1 MPCYGRKI
9 PVYTSLT
16 ALMAKCLTDGIV
28 NVVVMLSIGLL
39 GCGNIGKI
47 IAGYKGTWKI
57 VALYDKVH
65 KRARELSLIS
75 GGIPYEN
82 FDEFVRAPFDL
93 VVEAASVKAVRMY
106 AATILIHDKHLVV
119 MSVGALSDPLFREEI
134 ITVARGQKKKIH
146 VPSGAIAGLDNIKV
160 GQIAPISRLLLRTT
174 KSPSSLG
181 IPASERMLVFKG
193 KANECIKEF
202 PRNVNVSVAL
212 SLASGREVDV
222 ELYVDP
228 AVDRNIHEIF
238 VEGVFGDIYIRVNNL
253 PSPDNPATSYLAALS
268 ILSLLNNLEEPLVV
282 GT

>member
-1 MPCYGRKI
+1 
-9 PVYTSLT
+9 
-16 ALMAKCLTDGIV
+16 
-28 NVVVMLSIGLL
+28 MLSIGLL
-39 GCGNIGKI
+39 GCGNIGHI
-47 IAGYKGTWKI
+47 IAGYQGKWKI

-65 KRARELSLIS
+65 ERARELALIS

-82 FDEFVRAPFDL
+82 FEEFIGAPFDL

-106 AATILIHDKHLVV
+106 AETILLHEKDLVV
-119 MSVGALSDPLFREEI
+119 MSVGALADPSFRSDI
-134 ITVARGQKKKIH
+134 VSMARRQKKKIH
-146 VPSGAIAGLDNIKV
+146 IPSGAIAGLDNIKV
-160 GQIAPISRLLLRTT
+160 GQIAPISGLLLRTT
-174 KSPSSLG
+174 KSPASLG
-181 IPASERMLVFKG
+181 IPATERMLIFKG

-228 AVDRNIHEIF
+228 AVERNIHEIF

-253 PSPDNPATSYLAALS
+253 QSPDNPATSYLAALS
-268 ILSLLNNLEEPLVV
+268 ILSLLNNLEEPLVI